1 MQKMQTYRSLHP
13 NHIHQLTVSV
23 SKHYWITNEGLL
35 KYQHKKMEVSLD
47 KIKRSKKNHLILYIV
62 RNHCS
67 GVVYSE
73 VSTSRK
79 NIHLTEF
86 LYRAWNKKNDFA
98 FCGIPEL
105 LTVPKAIEKVF
116 PGILESISLLG
127 VQFPKVTSGFQAG
140 AGDVKI
146 LDAGYPKIDA
156 LKQVSTI
163 PILKNLPK
171 PRQTPRPISLRHIPL
186 RQYTDII
193 NGRPPRNDVGACRH

>member
-1 MQKMQTYRSLHP
+1 MQTYRSLYP
-13 NHIHQLTVSV
+13 NHTHQLTVSV
-23 SKHYWITNEGLL
+23 SKHYWITNEGIL

-47 KIKRSKKNHLILYIV
+47 KITRSKKNHLIHYIV
-62 RNHCS
+62 RDHCS

-79 NIHLTEF
+79 NITLTEF

-105 LTVPKAIEKVF
+105 LTIPQIIEKLF

-140 AGDVKI
+140 VGDVKTLEEYMKFYTEQLFENNHEKLNKTYTFI
-146 LDAGYPKIDA
+146 ATMNARTGKQSKID
-156 LKQVSTI
+156 LWCNHVGSV
-163 PILKNLPK
+163 
-171 PRQTPRPISLRHIPL
+171 RV
-186 RQYTDII
+186 
-193 NGRPPRNDVGACRH
+193 PPASWLENT